1 MINQSNYKKEKSKI
15 IRDINKINNGRKK
28 IIKKVHSI
36 NKALH
41 TSKISSYKYQ
51 SLIKSLLKNKSLTF
65 YLSETSDKL
74 KKLERRLY
82 LIESKL
88 NLNKNKIYSEVAFL
102 VLLTIFSLSYFY
114 LDPSITGLTILDQS
128 LVFNQSS
135 QIDLESNLTSLSLS
149 GYLEGNGSAKI
160 YLGNNL
166 VLDSSQLSN
175 SQTQTTSQNTENV
188 TNNASNLFS
197 IQPVLSQNKIE
208 FNDICIETC
217 NITSIENT
225 EGSNKLNLEIT
236 GDLIV
241 TITNTKY
248 NLQINEESKDVEE
261 NKSETILENPIENI
275 SLSNESLFTIPI
287 LNNTLENLTQIEN
300 TSSII
305 NNISDPESLTQSSA
319 ELNNPVEWKLITL
332 NKTIELPLESSN
344 INVEKIV
351 NETDGTKEKAKLK
364 NLFSSSGIKDKKLIE
379 VDETNETKLE
389 VTYVTKAPYKL
400 ESNETS
406 NSEVIS
412 KQVTIK
418 SDSELHYSNVLSYTN
433 IPESNT
439 NQIKLF
445 KYLLNNITNESEK
458 LDITIDQ
465 IYNVSYEDTNNNS
478 LIDKLIWN
486 TPHLSEENFSV
497 EISLTILTIQSY
509 PTVNGNWTVLFNTT
523 GTADLTITTVNGTT
537 WSQEGIETN
546 SSDDLIFLEL
556 SCGNNIQTHTWDNNS
571 VLIHNYSCNETSK
584 EISKVLTTGKHH
596 LSFTFGNITKFAHN
610 LAGVLN
616 LTILSPLNSTAT
628 ANLSTTLNVTIEN
641 NATQFI
647 IYGSKTTGNS
657 TWGIDYNNVLFINQ
671 SISGASAYN
680 FTYNFSALPIK
691 PQPDGSDGLVLLHHY
706 DNASSFE
713 NYTFAVDFSRPNH
726 NYLNNGTYVRWNSSQ
741 QSFGNSTYGRFGNS
755 FLYNGMNNYVLVN
768 NSASL
773 QILNNITL
781 SAWIKFTYNTSN
793 YSDIWTNISSQGII
807 DKGDYGLY
815 FDHDTGSINFKLD
828 NKSAI
833 TNWDIISSVS
843 SYDGTAAL
851 KEYNGYLYSGKLLG
865 TGDADIYWCNPNFNT
880 TGDSKVCD
888 PNEWFISY
896 NGGQERLESLEE
908 FNGRLYAGQAID
920 GGDGDVLVCSTNN
933 TGNISV
939 CDGAADWKTVFDGNS
954 TQEEI
959 ITLFTFNGRLYAGQ
973 GNGGGDGDVLVC
985 RPNATGDEKVCDSG
999 DWLRSYD
1006 ANSTQEYTY
1015 SLESFNGKLY
1025 AGQGSGAGN
1034 GDIYVCNS
1042 ELNTTN
1048 LGEGL
1053 KECDPDE
1060 WSLSYEGAQEFIFSL
1075 ESFNGK
1081 LYAGQGSGSGEGDVY
1096 RCDPEVNTTGDKIIC
1111 DPDEWSLSY
1120 DGAQEE
1126 MRGLES
1132 FNGKLYAGQGSGSG
1146 DGDVYVC
1153 DPSRNTTGSTLDC
1166 DANEWTI

>member
-15 IRDINKINNGRKK
+15 IRDINKIENRRKK

-36 NKALH
+36 NKALYN
-41 TSKISSYKYQ
+41 SKISSYNYQ
-51 SLIKSLLKNKSLTF
+51 LLLKRLLNNNSLTV
-65 YLSETSDKL
+65 YLNEVSNKL

-102 VLLTIFSLSYFY
+102 VLLAIFSLSYFY
-114 LDPSITGLTILDQS
+114 LDPSITGLTVLDQS

-135 QIDLESNLTSLSLS
+135 QINLESNLTSLSLS
-149 GYLEGNGSAKI
+149 GYLEGNGSANI

-175 SQTQTTSQNTENV
+175 SQTQTTSQNIENT
-188 TNNASNLFS
+188 TNNISNSFR
-197 IQPVLSQNKIE
+197 IQPVVSQNKIE

-217 NITSIENT
+217 NITNIENT
-225 EGSNKLNLEIT
+225 EGSDKLNVEIT

-241 TITNTKY
+241 TITNAKY
-248 NLQINEESKDVEE
+248 TLQINQESKDVEE

-275 SLSNESLFTIPI
+275 SLSNESEFTIPI

-497 EISLTILTIQSY
+497 E
-509 PTVNGNWTVLFNTT
+509 
-523 GTADLTITTVNGTT
+523 
-537 WSQEGIETN
+537 
-546 SSDDLIFLEL
+546 
-556 SCGNNIQTHTWDNNS
+556 
-571 VLIHNYSCNETSK
+571 
-584 EISKVLTTGKHH
+584 
-596 LSFTFGNITKFAHN
+596 
-610 LAGVLN
+610 LN
-616 LTILSPLNSTAT
+616 LTILTPLNSTAT

-647 IYGSKTTGNS
+647 IY
-657 TWGIDYNNVLFINQ
+657 
-671 SISGASAYN
+671 
-680 FTYNFSALPIK
+680 
-691 PQPDGSDGLVLLHHY
+691 
-706 DNASSFE
+706 
-713 NYTFAVDFSRPNH
+713 
-726 NYLNNGTYVRWNSSQ
+726 
-741 QSFGNSTYGRFGNS
+741 
-755 FLYNGMNNYVLVN
+755 
-768 NSASL
+768 
-773 QILNNITL
+773 
-781 SAWIKFTYNTSN
+781 
-793 YSDIWTNISSQGII
+793 
-807 DKGDYGLY
+807 
-815 FDHDTGSINFKLD
+815 
-828 NKSAI
+828 
-833 TNWDIISSVS
+833 
-843 SYDGTAAL
+843 
-851 KEYNGYLYSGKLLG
+851 
-865 TGDADIYWCNPNFNT
+865 
-880 TGDSKVCD
+880 
-888 PNEWFISY
+888 
-896 NGGQERLESLEE
+896 
-908 FNGRLYAGQAID
+908 
-920 GGDGDVLVCSTNN
+920 
-933 TGNISV
+933 
-939 CDGAADWKTVFDGNS
+939 
-954 TQEEI
+954 
-959 ITLFTFNGRLYAGQ
+959 
-973 GNGGGDGDVLVC
+973 
-985 RPNATGDEKVCDSG
+985 
-999 DWLRSYD
+999 
-1006 ANSTQEYTY
+1006 
-1015 SLESFNGKLY
+1015 
-1025 AGQGSGAGN
+1025 
-1034 GDIYVCNS
+1034 
-1042 ELNTTN
+1042 
-1048 LGEGL
+1048 
-1053 KECDPDE
+1053 
-1060 WSLSYEGAQEFIFSL
+1060 
-1075 ESFNGK
+1075 
-1081 LYAGQGSGSGEGDVY
+1081 
-1096 RCDPEVNTTGDKIIC
+1096 
-1111 DPDEWSLSY
+1111 
-1120 DGAQEE
+1120 
-1126 MRGLES
+1126 
-1132 FNGKLYAGQGSGSG
+1132 
-1146 DGDVYVC
+1146 
-1153 DPSRNTTGSTLDC
+1153 
-1166 DANEWTI
+1166 